1 MMMLGFASVSLERGG
16 GRRKKKTTR
25 EIYGDRIEIFDAR
38 RGLCPSLRFGLP
50 SFNRGFF
57 YDCRLVLP
65 LPGVLTHSLSPR
77 KKMDTAAPTAT
88 TTTRRPTT
96 ETHPDV

>member
-25 EIYGDRIEIFDAR
+25 EIYGDRIE
-38 RGLCPSLRFGLP
+38 

-65 LPGVLTHSLSPR
+65 LPGVLTHSLSHR